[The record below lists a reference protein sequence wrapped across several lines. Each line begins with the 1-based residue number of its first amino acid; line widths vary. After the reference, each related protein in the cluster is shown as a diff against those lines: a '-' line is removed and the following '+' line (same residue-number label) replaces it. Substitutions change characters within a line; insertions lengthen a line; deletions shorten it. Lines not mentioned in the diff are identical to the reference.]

1 MWRRLRAQGDGLDA
15 YARLRTAYEGADRAY
30 HNLVHIDECL
40 RELEGAR
47 HLTADAAALEAA
59 IWFHDVVYDS
69 HATDNEEKS
78 AALWRDVAAA
88 ARVEP
93 RVVEKAA
100 DLILATKHAA
110 VPTDADARLVVDVDL
125 AILGQPPERFDEYER
140 QIRAEYAW
148 VGEEQFAAGRGKV
161 LRTFLA
167 RPLIYSTEHFR
178 ARYEAPARSNLA
190 MSVRRLGQPST

>member
-1 MWRRLRAQGDGLDA
+1 MWRRLRAQGDGLDL
-15 YARLRTAYEGADRAY
+15 YARVRTAYDGADRAY

-40 RELEGAR
+40 RELDGAR
-47 HLTADAAALEAA
+47 HLVSDAAATEAA
-59 IWFHDVVYDS
+59 IWFHDAVYDS

-78 AALWRDVAAA
+78 AALWREVAAA
-88 ARVEP
+88 ARVETLI
-93 RVVEKAA
+93 VEKAA

-110 VPTDADARLVVDVDL
+110 VPTDEDARLVVDVDL

-148 VGEEQFAAGRGKV
+148 VGDEQFAAGRGKV

-167 RPLIYSTEHFR
+167 RPFIYSTEHFR
-178 ARYEAPARSNLA
+178 GRYEAPARMNLVT
-190 MSVRRLGQPST
+190 SVRRLRQPSA